1 MTRIAGGLTLLGLF
15 AAASPAVA
23 QQPTRERDTL
33 RLPELQAAAR
43 QNDPRQRQSAL
54 YRAIT
59 ERRLRNIGAERF
71 PSLSTEGMGQYQ
83 SIVTQIPT
91 AVPGAIPPQLPHD
104 TYDARLVAQ
113 QRLYDPT
120 LGARREV
127 ERAQLAESEARVEV
141 STYAIRGE
149 VDDAFFT
156 AELMQARSGELG
168 AVIADL
174 EAQLRVAQSRVREGS
189 ALPSEAALLEA
200 ELLRRRQDQQELAV
214 QRGAALAVL
223 STLTGRSIRLDDTL
237 ALPDLASVVA
247 GARGA
252 DERTRPEYEQ
262 FARMRERLAAQSMV
276 LDAQTKPRVV
286 AYGRSG
292 IGKPGLNVLNTGFQG
307 YWLAGVQVQWA
318 PWTWGVTDR
327 DREALAIQQDIVAAD
342 EAAFAAANRRAVE
355 RQLADVA
362 RLESALRTD
371 AEIIVLRE
379 RIERETRR
387 RFQEAVV
394 TAAEYVDRRNDV
406 LAARMARA
414 THEVELA
421 QARARYLT
429 TIGVGLR

>member
-1 MTRIAGGLTLLGLF
+1 MTRAAGGLTILALLVV
-15 AAASPAVA
+15 ASPAVA
-23 QQPTRERDTL
+23 QQPIRNRDTL
-33 RLPELQAAAR
+33 RLPELQAGAR
-43 QNDPRQRQSAL
+43 QSDPRQRQSAL

-59 ERRLRNIGAERF
+59 ERRLRNLGAERL
-71 PSLSTEGMGQYQ
+71 PSLSTEGMAQYQ
-83 SIVTQIPT
+83 SVVTQIPT
-91 AVPGAIPPQLPHD
+91 AVPGAVPPQLPHD

-120 LGARREV
+120 LGARRDV
-127 ERAQLAESEARVEV
+127 ERAQLAEAEARVEV
-141 STYAIRGE
+141 GTYGLRAE
-149 VDDAFFT
+149 VDEAFFT
-156 AELMQARSGELG
+156 AALMQARGGELG

-200 ELLRRRQDQQELAV
+200 ELLRRRQDRQELAV

-237 ALPDLASVVA
+237 ALPDLAPIVA
-247 GARGA
+247 AAHGA
-252 DERTRPEYEQ
+252 DERARPEYEQ
-262 FARMRERLAAQSMV
+262 FARMRERLAAQSTV
-276 LDAQTKPRVV
+276 LEAQTKPRVV

-292 IGKPGLNVLNTGFQG
+292 YGKPGLDFLNTGFQG

-362 RLESALRTD
+362 RLETALRTD
-371 AEIIVLRE
+371 AEIIALRE

-387 RFQEAVV
+387 RFEEAVV

>member
-1 MTRIAGGLTLLGLF
+1 
-15 AAASPAVA
+15 
-23 QQPTRERDTL
+23 
-33 RLPELQAAAR
+33 
-43 QNDPRQRQSAL
+43 
-54 YRAIT
+54 
-59 ERRLRNIGAERF
+59 
-71 PSLSTEGMGQYQ
+71 
-83 SIVTQIPT
+83 
-91 AVPGAIPPQLPHD
+91 
-104 TYDARLVAQ
+104 
-113 QRLYDPT
+113 
-120 LGARREV
+120 
-127 ERAQLAESEARVEV
+127 V
-141 STYAIRGE
+141 STYALRGE
-149 VDDAFFT
+149 VDEAFFT
-156 AELMQARSGELG
+156 AALMQARSGELG

-223 STLTGRSIRLDDTL
+223 STLSGRSIRLADTL
-237 ALPDLASVVA
+237 ALPDLAPVVA
-247 GARGA
+247 GARGG
-252 DERTRPEYEQ
+252 DERARPEYEQ

-276 LDAQTKPRVV
+276 LNAQTKPRVV

-292 IGKPGLNVLNTGFQG
+292 YGKPGLNFLNTGFQG

-327 DREALAIQQDIVAAD
+327 DREALAIQQEIVAAD
-342 EAAFAAANRRAVE
+342 EAAFAAANRRVVE

-362 RLESALRTD
+362 RLEAALRTD
-371 AEIIVLRE
+371 ADIISLRE

-387 RFQEAVV
+387 RFEEAVV

-414 THEVELA
+414 THEVELS